1 MDSNKIILYSSCLMI
16 KIADSDDKI
25 TKDENL
31 TIKEILIDFFNI
43 SNQKASEFIELANK
57 HLKSSV
63 DLYKYSKYLN
73 IELSYQDKLDLIK
86 CIFEVGYSDGK
97 LDYLEYHYIK
107 TISTLLSID
116 REDMI
121 KSKREIK
128 KFF

>member
-1 MDSNKIILYSSCLMI
+1 MI
-16 KIADSDDKI
+16 KIAESDDI
-25 TKDENL
+25 ISKDENL
-31 TIKEILIDFFNI
+31 IIKEILIDFFNI
-43 SNQKASEFIELANK
+43 SNQRACKFIELANS

-63 DLYKYSKYLN
+63 DLHKYSKYLN
-73 IELSYQDKLDLIK
+73 TELSYQDKLDLIK

-107 TISTLLSID
+107 IISTLLNIN
-116 REDMI
+116 RRDMI